1 MNGLKQLFC
10 LTAAI
15 VLASSCGSKYVC
27 NNPSVPYGWQSSDI
41 KANGIRIHYYRTGD
55 GTKPPMLLLH
65 GYTDNGLCW
74 TDMAHELEKD
84 YDIVMMDD
92 RGHGLSDA
100 PLTGYKTE
108 DYTAD
113 AVGLIEGLKL
123 KKPIL
128 IGHSMGGS
136 FAAEIVL
143 TRPQLIQ
150 KAVLIDP
157 PGVSRPRFD
166 TEADKQKALQKFK
179 SDLEFQH
186 NASLDTLLKEAA
198 KRHPNI
204 SAQARQ
210 RWADSKVQTKPQI
223 AETVINLPYLRNE
236 WPKMTVPTLILKADA
251 DEKTKQEELD
261 AVKGAPNVT
270 LVHIPGTGHLVHLE
284 KPEASMTELR
294 KFLAK

>member
-1 MNGLKQLFC
+1 MNGFKHIIYL
-10 LTAAI
+10 AALI
-15 VLASSCGSKYVC
+15 MFASSCSSKYVC
-27 NNPSVPYGWQSSDI
+27 DKQDVPYGWQSSDI
-41 KANGIRIHYYRTGD
+41 QANGIRIHYYRTGD

-84 YDIVMMDD
+84 YDVIMMDY

-113 AVGLIEGLKL
+113 AIGLIEGLKL

-136 FAAEIVL
+136 IAAQIVL
-143 TRPQLIQ
+143 TRPELIQ

-157 PGVSRPRFD
+157 PGVSKPLFA
-166 TEADKQKALQKFK
+166 TEAEKKKALQYFQE
-179 SDLEFQH
+179 DLKYQH
-186 NASLDTLLKEAA
+186 SASLDTLLKEAA
-198 KRHPNI
+198 KRHPAI

-223 AETVINLPYLRNE
+223 AETVINLPYLE
-236 WPKMTVPTLILKADA
+236 DDFKKFTVPTLILKADGDKQTQ
-251 DEKTKQEELD
+251 DENLA
-261 AVKGAPNVT
+261 AVKDAPNVT
-270 LVHIPGTGHLVHLE
+270 LVHIYGAGHLVHLE
-284 KPEASMTELR
+284 KPEASMAELR